1 MKRKCSSGDFRM
13 QHPYVTE
20 GAKRY
25 GKENWKTS
33 KILRSDKSNP
43 ASRIVSITIIEKN
56 V

>member
-13 QHPYVTE
+13 QHPYVTM
-20 GAKRY
+20 GAQKY
-25 GKENWKTS
+25 GSDGWKTS

-43 ASRIVSITIIEKN
+43 ASRVVSITIIEKS